1 MFVKFGDNPKQNFL
15 IKFKLQ
21 DEALR
26 IINFLPNTA
35 LVSEICKTSKI
46 LKPSDYISLKN
57 ALLVKN
63 CFEKQLPQPLLNV
76 FKKIQ
81 NSTITECDLP
91 QNTLYLWRKQI
102 ENHME

>member
-46 LKPSDYISLKN
+46 LKPSDYKHF
-57 ALLVKN
+57 AFV
-63 CFEKQLPQPLLNV
+63 E
-76 FKKIQ
+76 
-81 NSTITECDLP
+81 EAD
-91 QNTLYLWRKQI
+91 RKSHGI
-102 ENHME
+102 DSIR